1 MAVFVRFDVG
11 WAYRNWGDKGV
22 IVRGCGGQVWCSGPR
37 DLGVSMGSG
46 VCVAGDHLRHG
57 AEFFVFGS
65 VFILLRAVRTHAGL
79 VTRIATDVRNGVGLV
94 RTRVSGGE

>member
-46 VCVAGDHLRHG
+46 VCIAGDHPRHG
-57 AEFFVFGS
+57 AECLFLAACLYCYEGFGPTQDS
-65 VFILLRAVRTHAGL
+65 
-79 VTRIATDVRNGVGLV
+79 
-94 RTRVSGGE
+94 